1 MCLLTT
7 SMAGKERSH
16 VHLCLTDYRDGT
28 YTYTVHHIDVAPF
41 FLRSD
46 DPDVPD
52 PGAMEEAVLPPP
64 ATRLATRPETNGLEF
79 HHLLRAADGGD
90 MIVATDDQRRTLIY
104 DVAARAVGPGH
115 MLLSDKRVPVSA
127 AVADRLYVLDTSH
140 AARRATCFEALV
152 YDGVED
158 PLRADWYWRRL
169 PGPPYADDGI
179 GRPLPGSRVTALAVV
194 GAGIWATTAPAEDG
208 VASVRPCSRL
218 DPRRGV
224 WTTPKGAGA
233 GPGTY
238 SFDTE
243 RQAWRREGDWELPFA
258 GKAELVPSCNLW
270 FGFSR
275 ADGSSSLCAADL
287 AAAPHRA
294 CGVWEDF
301 RPPKEWF
308 SCGRHL
314 VSLGSG
320 KLCVVRFF
328 ATDPLDK
335 WRRRDPVAIITA
347 MEVRTMPACDGD
359 DDGGR
364 GGERRIKVVK
374 HMSRCIKLPNYNK
387 GRNWVL

>member
-1 MCLLTT
+1 
-7 SMAGKERSH
+7 MAGKERSH

-90 MIVATDDQRRTLIY
+90 MI
-104 DVAARAVGPGH
+104 
-115 MLLSDKRVPVSA
+115 
-127 AVADRLYVLDTSH
+127 
-140 AARRATCFEALV
+140 
-152 YDGVED
+152 
-158 PLRADWYWRRL
+158 
-169 PGPPYADDGI
+169 
-179 GRPLPGSRVTALAVV
+179 
-194 GAGIWATTAPAEDG
+194 DG